1 RLKPDTTFAYDA
13 GMSRIDRRDFLKA
26 APIAAGALAA
36 SRSLAHAAASSAAP
50 ADRVRIASN
59 PYTPVA
65 DYPIKPVRYD
75 AVTLTDTF
83 WKPRV
88 ALNAAVTI
96 PLEVEKL
103 SERPR
108 GLDGNVLEAAL
119 LSLKTHPDPRLQA
132 IVDARVREIAETP
145 AT

>member
-1 RLKPDTTFAYDA
+1 M
-13 GMSRIDRRDFLKA
+13 GRIHRRDFLKA
-26 APIAAGALAA
+26 APVAAGALAA
-36 SRSLAHAAASSAAP
+36 GRGLAHAAAFAAP
-50 ADRVRIASN
+50 ADRVRISDT

-65 DYPIKPVRYD
+65 DYPITPVRYD

-96 PLEVEKL
+96 PVEVEKL
-103 SERPR
+103 TERPR
-108 GLDGNVLEAAL
+108 GLDGNVLEAAI
-119 LSLKTHPDPRLQA
+119 LSLKTHPDPRLQT
-132 IVDARVREIAETP
+132 IVDARVREIA